1 VVQRGKPK
9 RRLPKPGELA
19 EVLRPRP
26 FVRDPVDR
34 RLARAHTVGDLRRIG
49 RRRTPRAVF
58 DYVDGAAESEESLRR
73 AREAFGRVEFRPHVL
88 RGAADTDLGV
98 TVLGAR
104 IPLPFAFAP
113 AGFTGMIHHEGERAV
128 ARVAERNGIPYT
140 LSTMGNTSVADLAAA
155 APQARR
161 WFQLYVMRD
170 RGKSDELMRAAWQAG
185 YDTLL
190 VTVDTPVAGARLRDR
205 RSGLTLPPT
214 LTLRTFADGA
224 THLSWWFNLLTTG
237 PLEFAAV
244 GKWRG
249 TKAELVNML
258 FDPGLSLGD
267 LERIRAGWPGKLVVK
282 GVLNA
287 DDARDVVKAGADAVL
302 LSSHGG
308 RQLDRAPVPLEL
320 LPASLD
326 AVNGA
331 AEIWL
336 DTGIL
341 GGGDIVAALAMGAD
355 LCLVGRAY
363 LYGLMAG
370 GERGVQRAVDILRDD
385 IARTMHF
392 LGVRSVADLKP
403 SHAVLRRPG
412 EGLRSGGSHQCGLH
426 QCGFH
431 Q

>member
-1 VVQRGKPK
+1 VAQRRMP
-9 RRLPKPGELA
+9 RPGELA
-19 EVLRPRP
+19 EILRPQP
-26 FVRDPVDR
+26 FVRNPTDR
-34 RLARAHTVGDLRRIG
+34 RLARAHTIGDLRRIG
-49 RRRTPRAVF
+49 RRRTPKAIF
-58 DYVDGAAESEESLRR
+58 DYVDGAAESEASLRR
-73 AREAFGRVEFRPHVL
+73 AREAFQRVEFRPNVL
-88 RGAADTDLGV
+88 QSAANVDLGV
-98 TVLGAR
+98 TVFGAR

-128 ARVAERNGIPYT
+128 AQVAERNGIPYT
-140 LSTMGNTSVADLAAA
+140 LSTMGTASIEDVAAA
-155 APQARR
+155 APGARR

-170 RGKSDELMRAAWQAG
+170 HGKSEELMRAAWEAG

-258 FDPGLSLGD
+258 FDPNLGLGD

-282 GVLNA
+282 GILNP
-287 DDARDVVKAGADAVL
+287 DDARDVVKAGAEAVV

-320 LPASLD
+320 LRSSLD
-326 AVNGA
+326 AVNGD
-331 AEIWL
+331 AEVWL

-341 GGGDIVAALAMGAD
+341 SGGDIVAAMAMGAD

-370 GERGVQRAVDILRDD
+370 GPRGVQRAVDILRDD

-392 LGVRSVADLKP
+392 LGVRSFAELKP
-403 SHAVLRRPG
+403 GHAVLR
-412 EGLRSGGSHQCGLH
+412 GGA
-426 QCGFH
+426 
-431 Q
+431 

>member
-1 VVQRGKPK
+1 MPRPA
-9 RRLPKPGELA
+9 ELA
-19 EVLRPRP
+19 EILRPRP
-26 FVRDPVDR
+26 VVRDPVDR
-34 RLARAHTVGDLRRIG
+34 RLARAHTVSDLRKIG

-58 DYVDGAAESEESLRR
+58 DYVDGAAESEASLRR
-73 AREAFGRVEFRPHVL
+73 AREAFRRVEFRPNVL
-88 RGAADTDLGV
+88 KSAADVDLGV

-104 IPLPFAFAP
+104 LPLPFAFAP
-113 AGFTGMIHHEGERAV
+113 VGFTGMIEHEGERAV

-140 LSTMGNTSVADLAAA
+140 LSTMGTTSIEDAAAA
-155 APQARR
+155 APGARR

-170 RGKSDELMRAAWQAG
+170 HGKSDKLVRAAWQAG

-214 LTLRTFADGA
+214 LSLRTFADGA
-224 THLSWWFNLLTTG
+224 AHPSWWFNLLTTG

-258 FDPGLSLGD
+258 FDPNLGLGD
-267 LERIRAGWPGKLVVK
+267 LERIRDCWPGKLVVK
-282 GVLNA
+282 GILNP

-308 RQLDRAPVPLEL
+308 RQLDRAPVPLEIL
-320 LPASLD
+320 GASLD
-326 AVNGA
+326 AVSGD
-331 AEIWL
+331 AEVWL

-341 GGGDIVAALAMGAD
+341 SGGDIVAAMAMGAD

-370 GERGVQRAVDILRDD
+370 GQRGVQRAVDILRDD

-392 LGVRSVADLKP
+392 LGVRAVADLKP
-403 SHAVLRRPG
+403 GHAALRRG
-412 EGLRSGGSHQCGLH
+412 
-426 QCGFH
+426 
-431 Q
+431 

>member
-1 VVQRGKPK
+1 MTKEGSVAQRRMP
-9 RRLPKPGELA
+9 RPAELA
-19 EVLRPRP
+19 EILRPRP
-26 FVRDPVDR
+26 VVRDSVDR
-34 RLARAHTVGDLRRIG
+34 RLARAHTVGDLRKIG

-58 DYVDGAAESEESLRR
+58 DYVDGAAESEASLRR
-73 AREAFGRVEFRPHVL
+73 AREAFQRVEFRPNVL
-88 RGAADTDLGV
+88 QSAADVDLGV

-104 IPLPFAFAP
+104 LPLPFAFAP

-140 LSTMGNTSVADLAAA
+140 LSTMGTTSIEDVAAA
-155 APQARR
+155 APGARR

-170 RGKSDELMRAAWQAG
+170 PGKSDELVRAAWQAG

-214 LTLRTFADGA
+214 LSLRTFADGA
-224 THLSWWFNLLTTG
+224 THPSWWFNLLTTG

-258 FDPGLSLGD
+258 FDPNLGLGD
-267 LERIRAGWPGKLVVK
+267 LERIRDSWPGKLVVK
-282 GVLNA
+282 GILNP
-287 DDARDVVKAGADAVL
+287 DDARDVMKAGADAVL

-308 RQLDRAPVPLEL
+308 RQLDRAPVPLEIL
-320 LPASLD
+320 RASLD
-326 AVNGA
+326 AVNGDG
-331 AEIWL
+331 EVWL

-341 GGGDIVAALAMGAD
+341 SGGDIVAAMAMGAD

-370 GERGVQRAVDILRDD
+370 GQRGVQRAVDILRDD

-392 LGVRSVADLKP
+392 LGVRAVADLKP
-403 SHAVLRRPG
+403 GHAVLRRG
-412 EGLRSGGSHQCGLH
+412 
-426 QCGFH
+426 
-431 Q
+431 